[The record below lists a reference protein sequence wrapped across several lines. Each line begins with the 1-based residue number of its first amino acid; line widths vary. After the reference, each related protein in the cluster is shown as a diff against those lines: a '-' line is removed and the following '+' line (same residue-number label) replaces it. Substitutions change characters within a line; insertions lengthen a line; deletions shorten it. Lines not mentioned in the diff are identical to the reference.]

1 MSSKSVHKKLIRA
14 REVCMGAGF
23 LLEKL
28 QVRYGD
34 DFGEGMHIQVQ
45 QAINECRQQGL
56 ALSAVLA
63 SNAVEAERIHQKN
76 KGAAIAKATGG
87 AA

>member
-1 MSSKSVHKKLIRA
+1 MSSKGIHKKLIRA
-14 REVCMGAGF
+14 RTVCMGSGF

-28 QVRYGD
+28 QVQYGA
-34 DFGEGMHIQVQ
+34 DFGEGMRIQVQ
-45 QAINECRQQGL
+45 QAINDCRQQSL

-63 SNAVEAERIHQKN
+63 SNAVEAERLHQKN
-76 KGAAIAKATGG
+76 KGAAIEEATGG